1 MGFAVV
7 NEIDR
12 ENWREFVDSHP
23 SGNVFHTPEMFE
35 VYKHAVGYK
44 PALWAVVDNQEI
56 MALHTPVSFSFR
68 RGVFQYLTTRNVN
81 FGSVLVRQDEGGK
94 KALALLLE
102 KYNQSVHLAPLY
114 TELRH
119 NADTSYFQDVFQQF
133 GYQYEGYLNYFI
145 DLDRDE
151 YDILQSFSRTA
162 RKVIRSA
169 IRKGHFIVKEI
180 SEPEMLP
187 IFYELINKSY
197 THFSVPVVDFSLF
210 QSTFDLLVPKK
221 MARFTISFA
230 NGVPAAA
237 SVTLNYKDVVYGWYG
252 GMDRELGTYYPSEMD
267 LWDSIQ
273 WGTENGYKV
282 FDFGGLGKPDR
293 ESGMREFKLKFRGNL
308 IEYGRNICVHSPM
321 RMKLAETTYNFS
333 RRAKLF
339 IAGLK
344 NKLSANRGIT

>member
-1 MGFAVV
+1 MGFTVV
-7 NEIDR
+7 NELDQKK
-12 ENWREFVDSHP
+12 WREFVDSHP

-44 PALWAVVDNQEI
+44 PALWAVVDDEEI
-56 MALHTPVSFSFR
+56 LALHTPVSFSFR
-68 RGVFQYLTTRNVN
+68 RGIFQYIATRNVN
-81 FGSVLVRQDEGGK
+81 FGSVLVRQDEDGR
-94 KALALLLE
+94 KALSLLLE
-102 KYNQSVHLAPLY
+102 KYNQSIHFAQLY

-119 NADTSYFQDVFQQF
+119 NADSSYFQEVFQQF
-133 GYQYEGYLNYFI
+133 GYKYEGYLNYFI

-151 YDILQSFSRTA
+151 YDILQSFTRTA

-169 IRKGHFIVKEI
+169 IRKGHFIVREI

-197 THFSVPVVDFSLF
+197 THFSIPVVDLSLF

-252 GMDRELGTYYPSEMD
+252 GMDRELGSYYPSEMD
-267 LWDSIQ
+267 LWDSIK
-273 WGTENGYKV
+273 WGIENGYKV
-282 FDFGGLGKPDR
+282 FDFGGLGKLDQ
-293 ESGMREFKLKFRGNL
+293 ESSMREFKLKFRGNL

-321 RMKLAETTYNFS
+321 RMRLAETTIS
-333 RRAKLF
+333 LSQRTVLF
-339 IAGLK
+339 IEGLK
-344 NKLSANRGIT
+344 NKLSSNKGIS